1 MDEGAT
7 CFCARRE
14 FACSY
19 VLQAFDD
26 CLELVHFEGRGYSLS
41 RPVVANDQSEW
52 RNKPRLSMWHMATLY
67 SMA

>member
-26 CLELVHFEGRGYSLS
+26 CLELVHFEGRGI
-41 RPVVANDQSEW
+41 QSFQTRCGQRSE
-52 RNKPRLSMWHMATLY
+52 
-67 SMA
+67 